1 MAITKVVVNDKKE
14 ILLNDEWNFVS
25 INVRVATI
33 FREDGID
40 QSRTFHRYV
49 LMPDADYAALPSDVV
64 QGKLSTVFSRPTN
77 ALKEKETWQS
87 QTLGQ

>member
-33 FREDGID
+33 FR
-40 QSRTFHRYV
+40 
-49 LMPDADYAALPSDVV
+49 V
-64 QGKLSTVFSRPTN
+64 QGKLSTVFSRATN